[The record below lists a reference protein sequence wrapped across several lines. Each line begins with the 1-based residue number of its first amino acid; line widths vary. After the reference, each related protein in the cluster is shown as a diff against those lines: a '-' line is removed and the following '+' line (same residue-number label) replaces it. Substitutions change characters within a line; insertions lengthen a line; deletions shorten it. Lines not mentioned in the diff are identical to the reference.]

1 MRSRSFTAL
10 TLLVA
15 AAGTGCAHASQSAG
29 EQSVAVQAASGQLGP
44 AFLEW
49 SGKFRPTQQQSLGV
63 EMRALNVATGTVTL
77 TAPDERQ
84 MHVQLSVSGP
94 EDMSGALQW
103 AIVPGACRSGG
114 IPLMPVSSFPE
125 LRMSNG
131 HGELER
137 MISIPIPTSGSYHV
151 NIYNGTVTDETGVMT
166 CAELKLARRKV
177 EM

>member
-63 EMRALNVATGTVTL
+63 EMRSRNIASGTVTL
-77 TAPDERQ
+77 TAPNERE
-84 MHVQLSVSGP
+84 MHVRISLSGP
-94 EDMSGALQW
+94 EDQSGALLW
-103 AIVPGACRSGG
+103 AIAPGACRSGS

-125 LRMSNG
+125 LRMING
-131 HGELER
+131 HAELDR
-137 MISIPIPTSGSYHV
+137 PISIPIPTSGTYHV
-151 NIYNGTVTDETGVMT
+151 NVYNSTVTDESGVMT
-166 CAELKLARRKV
+166 CAELTLGRRKS
-177 EM
+177 